1 MCNEIYDSVNLEI
14 SNVQVIGYYLNY
26 QKKSNLKIKQTI
38 KIFNKKF
45 NCRLFKTSFELVW
58 NPLYLILTNW
68 NIL

>member
-14 SNVQVIGYYLNY
+14 SNVQVIGYYSNY

-38 KIFNKKF
+38 KIFNKKS
-45 NCRLFKTSFELVW
+45 NCRWFKTSFELVW